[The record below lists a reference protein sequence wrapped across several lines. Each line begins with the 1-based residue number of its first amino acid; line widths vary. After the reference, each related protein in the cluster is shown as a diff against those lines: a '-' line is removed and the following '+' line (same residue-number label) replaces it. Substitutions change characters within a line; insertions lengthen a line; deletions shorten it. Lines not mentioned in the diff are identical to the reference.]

1 MTTAPT
7 LHFVAGMA
15 GAGKTT
21 LARKLAAEQPA
32 VFISEDE
39 WLFHLAEPIETLD
52 QYLAAARRIR
62 RLLTPHLADLLRCG
76 ASVVLDFGGNT
87 IRDRQ
92 WVRSIVDGA
101 GAAHVLHYI
110 DADET
115 LCLARIHERNVGQPE
130 GIFFGVVTDA
140 QVAEVNRHFVA
151 PSPEERFNLVVHR
164 ARVL

>member
-1 MTTAPT
+1 MKAT

-21 LARKLAAEQPA
+21 LARRLAAEQPA

-39 WLFHLAEPIETLD
+39 WLFHLADPIETLD
-52 QYLAAARRIR
+52 QYLTAARRVR
-62 RLLTPHLADLLRCG
+62 RLLTPHIADLLRCG

-92 WVRSIVDGA
+92 WVRSIFEDA

-110 DADET
+110 AADEA
-115 LCLARIHERNVGQPE
+115 LCLARIHERNESKPE
-130 GIFFGVVTDA
+130 GIFFGVVTDG

-151 PSPEERFNLVVHR
+151 PSPEERFNLFLHR

>member
-1 MTTAPT
+1 MART

-21 LARKLAAEQPA
+21 LARRLAAEQPA

-52 QYLAAARRIR
+52 QYLIAARRVR
-62 RLLTPHLADLLRCG
+62 RLLTPHIADLLRCD

-87 IRDRQ
+87 IGDRQ
-92 WVRSIVDGA
+92 WVRSIFEDA

-110 DADET
+110 DADEA
-115 LCLARIHERNVGQPE
+115 LCLARIHERNARQPE
-130 GIFFGVVTDA
+130 GIFFGIVTDA
-140 QVAEVNRHFVA
+140 QVGEVNRHFLP
-151 PSPEERFNLVVHR
+151 PSPEERFTVVVHH
-164 ARVL
+164 ARML

>member
-1 MTTAPT
+1 M
-7 LHFVAGMA
+7 
-15 GAGKTT
+15 
-21 LARKLAAEQPA
+21 
-32 VFISEDE
+32 
-39 WLFHLAEPIETLD
+39 
-52 QYLAAARRIR
+52 
-62 RLLTPHLADLLRCG
+62 TPHLADLLRCG